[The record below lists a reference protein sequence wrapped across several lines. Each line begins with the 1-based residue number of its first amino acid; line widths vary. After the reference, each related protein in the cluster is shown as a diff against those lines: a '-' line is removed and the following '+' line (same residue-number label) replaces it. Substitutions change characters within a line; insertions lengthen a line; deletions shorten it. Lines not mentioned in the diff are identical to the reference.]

1 MAFLFSL
8 DLMKVAQEEKIIVDK
23 EGNEQGKYYI
33 IGLSN
38 GAKSFEVTCGERN
51 NLLKVPVFSKVRVHF
66 DIVDKK
72 LKAVDADTVVK
83 GGEKNS

>member
-1 MAFLFSL
+1 
-8 DLMKVAQEEKIIVDK
+8 MKVAQEEKVIVDK

-72 LKAVDADTVVK
+72 LKAVDADAIAR
-83 GGEKNS
+83 GEKHE

>member
-8 DLMKVAQEEKIIVDK
+8 DLMKIAQEEKLIVDK
-23 EGNEQGKYYI
+23 EGNEQGKYYV

-38 GAKSFEVTCGERN
+38 GAKSFEVTCGEKN

-72 LKAVDADTVVK
+72 LKAIDADVVAK

>member
-1 MAFLFSL
+1 MAFLF
-8 DLMKVAQEEKIIVDK
+8 DLTVMKVSQEERVITNKNGDVD
-23 EGNEQGKYYI
+23 GKYYV

-51 NLLKVPVFSKVRVHF
+51 NLVKVPVFSKARVYF

-72 LKAVDADTVVK
+72 LKAVDADAIAK
-83 GGEKNS
+83 GGN

>member
-8 DLMKVAQEEKIIVDK
+8 DLMKIAQAEKVIVDK
-23 EGNEQGKYYI
+23 EGNEQGKYYV
-33 IGLSN
+33 IGLTN

-72 LKAVDADTVVK
+72 LKVIDADAVAK

>member
-8 DLMKVAQEEKIIVDK
+8 DLMKIAQEEKVIVDK
-23 EGNEQGKYYI
+23 EGNEQGKYYV

-38 GAKSFEVTCGERN
+38 GAKSFEVTCGEKN
-51 NLLKVPVFSKVRVHF
+51 NLLKVPVFSKARVHF

-72 LKAVDADTVVK
+72 LKAIDVDAVAK

>member
-8 DLMKVAQEEKIIVDK
+8 DLMKIAQEEKVIVDK
-23 EGNEQGKYYI
+23 EGNERGKYYV

-38 GAKSFEVTCGERN
+38 GAKSFEVTCGEKN

-66 DIVDKK
+66 DMYVLILGFLRVMY
-72 LKAVDADTVVK
+72 
-83 GGEKNS
+83 NSPFVGF

>member
-8 DLMKVAQEEKIIVDK
+8 DLMKVAQEEKVIVDK
-23 EGNEQGKYYI
+23 EGNEHGKYYI

-38 GAKSFEVTCGERN
+38 GAKSFEVTCGEKN

-72 LKAVDADTVVK
+72 LKAVDADAVAK
-83 GGEKNS
+83 GGEKHE

>member
-8 DLMKVAQEEKIIVDK
+8 DLMKVAQEEKVIVDK

-72 LKAVDADTVVK
+72 LKAVDADTVAK
-83 GGEKNS
+83 GGEKSS